1 VERLD
6 NNYEKYPISSHFAA
20 TCMESSTTLM
30 SVIVITIFVLGFV
43 SAGNPFTAD
52 GAPKTWQRDMVMG
65 VYFSWFKYVLV
76 CAIILTIG
84 GLTQFFYSI
93 KYMVMIKY
101 TDVYVAAS
109 GNAKPYLAM
118 DSNTTYG
125 YSEDMI
131 FYVIWFPTLILSLIA
146 SKAQHHVYTYP
157 IRPWS
162 NLQYNELEDRA
173 YRFKVVEKMVD
184 QILGTTQ
191 LCHLPNTEQLHASG
205 PGEWC
210 GIEALGGLNTFDV
223 FLTQAGVGTAGE
235 SQIVAHALVDAGID
249 TLQDLHTICITDP
262 GWVRDLPGVSLW
274 AATAIVSKVI
284 EEDSSTLAL
293 DYKRAAEINTTD
305 GLKVASPITSPSKG
319 MGAAAEGEKDAAG
332 EVVGGFGF
340 SGSV

>member
-1 VERLD
+1 
-6 NNYEKYPISSHFAA
+6 
-20 TCMESSTTLM
+20 
-30 SVIVITIFVLGFV
+30 
-43 SAGNPFTAD
+43 
-52 GAPKTWQRDMVMG
+52 MG

-305 GLKVASPITSPSKG
+305 GLKVASLTTYETLAVKQTPSKG

-340 SGSV
+340 SGSE